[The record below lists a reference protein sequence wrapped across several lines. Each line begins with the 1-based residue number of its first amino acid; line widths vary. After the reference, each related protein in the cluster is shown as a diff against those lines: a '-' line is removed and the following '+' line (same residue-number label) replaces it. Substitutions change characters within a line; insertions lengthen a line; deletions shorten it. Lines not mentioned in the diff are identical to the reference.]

1 MKFDVDHF
9 VARCIE
15 AARGSNDPVYAV
27 KGVMEAALRDS
38 SSVLTALPAT
48 GPDEILLHQSDDLT
62 IYRVICYPGMQYPPH
77 EHGLAALIGLYSGAE
92 TNLLY
97 ARRAED
103 PDKVY
108 AIGRL
113 DIKAPQVRALRP
125 EVIHAVSNSR
135 NEPSA
140 AIHVYMGNL
149 ECQHRHLWNLE
160 GEGELTF
167 NEQMYFNRARRAGL
181 SIVA

>member
-9 VARCIE
+9 VARCID

-27 KGVMEAALRDS
+27 KGVMEATLRDS
-38 SSVLTALPAT
+38 SSVLAALPAT
-48 GPDEILLHQSDDLT
+48 GPDEILLHQGNDLT

-77 EHGLAALIGLYSGAE
+77 EHCIPALIGLYAGAE
-92 TNLLY
+92 TNMLY

-103 PDKVY
+103 PEKVY

-113 DIKAPQVRALRP
+113 DIKAPQVRALRA
-125 EVIHAVSNSR
+125 EVIHAVSNLR
-135 NEPSA
+135 DEPSA

-149 ECQHRHLWNLE
+149 DCQHRHVWSLE
-160 GEGELTF
+160 GESELAF
-167 NEQMYFNRARRAGL
+167 SEQTYFNRARRAAM